1 MATPMRN
8 TNVQKYVISRMDY
21 DDETG
26 YYPTSY
32 IKVSGRNYDC
42 AIDFEGTLDA
52 AIQLAKSKLSYLV
65 EELAVFRWDH
75 ENDQWNMEAII
86 SDHQD

>member
-1 MATPMRN
+1 MAALTGN

-21 DDETG
+21 DDEAG

-32 IKVSGRNYDC
+32 IRVNGRSLDC
-42 AIDFEGTLDA
+42 AIDFEGTLDH
-52 AIQLAKSKLSYLV
+52 AIKLAKSKLSYSVKELV
-65 EELAVFRWDH
+65 VFRWDH
-75 ENDQWNMEAII
+75 ENDQWDMEAII